1 MDKRVYLLMI
11 ISFVVG
17 MVELIIGGILDLI
30 ATDLHVSLGQ
40 AGFLITI
47 FSLIFAIAA
56 PILLILT
63 SKVERKQLTL
73 ISLII
78 FLLGNIVTVFSHSY
92 SLLVIGR
99 IISAT
104 SGSLL
109 IILCLTMAP
118 SIVDPKYR
126 GRAIGIVSMGVS
138 ASLVLGIP
146 IGLMLGNAFSW
157 RAPFVL
163 ISFLTVLSIIA
174 IYLYMDKVEPKPSIP
189 IGKQLATLKN
199 RKIFFAQS
207 TTFLFLAGHTTL
219 YAYLT
224 PFVKETMGIEGAW
237 ISIIYLIFGIAAVS
251 GGGFGGTLA
260 DLMGTKRTILI
271 AIIAFGIAI
280 FAIPYTT
287 FFLPL
292 FLGVMIVWGMMS
304 WAISPAMQSYLIEA
318 SPETSD
324 IQQSLNNSALHLGIA
339 IGSLIGGVVIEQASI
354 EQTATIGGLLVI
366 ISLGTALFSMHE
378 KHSDSHKY
386 KKTRV

>member
-1 MDKRVYLLMI
+1 MDKRVYFLMI

-30 ATDLHVSLGQ
+30 AEDLHVSLGQ

-47 FSLIFAIAA
+47 FSLIFAIAS
-56 PILLILT
+56 PILLIAT
-63 SKVERKQLTL
+63 AKIERKRLTL
-73 ISLII
+73 ISLVI
-78 FLLGNIVTVFSHSY
+78 FLLGNIITVFSPSY
-92 SLLVIGR
+92 SILFTGR
-99 IISAT
+99 VISAL

-146 IGLMLGNAFSW
+146 IGLMLGNAFNW
-157 RAPFVL
+157 RAPFIL
-163 ISFLTVLSIIA
+163 ISLLTVLSIIA
-174 IYLYMDKVEPKPSIP
+174 IYLYMDRVEPKPSIP
-189 IGKQLATLKN
+189 IGEQLATLKD

-224 PFVKETMGIEGAW
+224 PFVKETMGIEGSW

-260 DLMGTKRTILI
+260 DLMGTKRTILT
-271 AIIAFGIAI
+271 AIIAFGLAI

-304 WAISPAMQSYLIEA
+304 WAISPAMQSFLIEA

-339 IGSLIGGVVIEQASI
+339 IGSLIGGVVIERISI
-354 EQTATIGGLLVI
+354 EHTATVGGLLVI
-366 ISLGTALFSMHE
+366 VALGTALFSMQE
-378 KHSDSHKY
+378 SVAHK
-386 KKTRV
+386 KKGAGT